1 MSKHEGE
8 LVSVRIIPN
17 ERGKPSGKLAD
28 AEVVFASDAG
38 PLSGLTLV
46 GFAVWKRHDGGR
58 SVSFPAR
65 QYSVNGVRRNFLL
78 LRSSNRALEAQEP
91 LRQYILDA
99 YSRLEES
106 A

>member
-1 MSKHEGE
+1 MSKHQGE

-17 ERGKPSGKLAD
+17 ERGKPPGKLAN
-28 AEVVFASDAG
+28 AEVVFALHAG

-46 GFAVWKRHDGGR
+46 GCAVWERRDGGR
-58 SVSFPAR
+58 SVTCPAR
-65 QYSVNGVRRNFLL
+65 PYSVNGVRRTFLL

-99 YSRLEES
+99 YSRLEER

>member
-1 MSKHEGE
+1 MSKQEGE

-17 ERGKPSGKLAD
+17 ERGKPAGKLAD
-28 AEVVFASDAG
+28 AEVIFATDAG

-46 GFAVWKRHDGGR
+46 GFAVWERHDGGR

-65 QYSVNGVRRNFLL
+65 QYSMNGVRRNFLL
-78 LRSSNRALEAQEP
+78 LRSSNRAPEAQEP
-91 LRQYILDA
+91 LRQCILDA

>member
-1 MSKHEGE
+1 MSKQEGE

-17 ERGKPSGKLAD
+17 ERGKPAGKLAD
-28 AEVVFASDAG
+28 AEVIFATDVG

-46 GFAVWKRHDGGR
+46 GFAVWERHDGGR

-65 QYSVNGVRRNFLL
+65 QYSMNGVRRNFLL
-78 LRSSNRALEAQEP
+78 LRSSNRAPEAQEP
-91 LRQYILDA
+91 LRQCILA
-99 YSRLEES
+99 AHSRLEES

>member
-1 MSKHEGE
+1 MSKQEGE

-17 ERGKPSGKLAD
+17 ERGKPAGKLAD
-28 AEVVFASDAG
+28 AEVIFATDAG
-38 PLSGLTLV
+38 PLSGLTLA
-46 GFAVWKRHDGGR
+46 GFAVWERHDGGR

-65 QYSVNGVRRNFLL
+65 QYSMNGVRRDFLL
-78 LRSSNRALEAQEP
+78 LRPSNRVEAQEP

-99 YSRLEES
+99 YIRLEES

>member
-1 MSKHEGE
+1 MSKQEGE
-8 LVSVRIIPN
+8 LVSVTIIRN
-17 ERGKPSGKLAD
+17 ERGKPAGKLAD
-28 AEVVFASDAG
+28 AEVVFETDAG

-46 GFAVWKRHDGGR
+46 GFAVWERRDGGR
-58 SVSFPAR
+58 SVTFPAR
-65 QYSVNGVRRNFLL
+65 QYSVHGVRRNFLL

-99 YSRLEES
+99 YSRLGEC